1 MEIENRPDLQ
11 VVQPATD
18 PSAPPAPMVQKI
30 GAEQLQEF
38 TKILE
43 EYKSGKAQT
52 AQRILASEN
61 WWKLRN
67 STEEQKDSKAAGDDG
82 FKAVSGWLH
91 NVIVSKH
98 ADAMKAYPEPNI
110 LPREQDDKGEAQMLS
125 AIIPCIL
132 EQNHFEATYS
142 NVMWQKLKT
151 GTGCYK
157 VVWDKSKLNGL
168 GDINVEKVNLL
179 NVYWEP
185 GVTDIQQSRF
195 FFSTE
200 LWDKDVL
207 EERYPRLRGKI
218 NGKSFISTKFL
229 YDDHVNTE
237 NRHTVIEVYYHK
249 YIQGKK
255 TLQYCR
261 YVGDQVIYATENDTK
276 RPMKPVI
283 DPATGMPA
291 VDPNTGTPIEVEAG
305 PSMAERGLYDHGKYP
320 YFFDAL
326 YPIEGSPCGYGF
338 VDLCRNPQTE
348 IDMLKTAMVKNAMV
362 GATPRYFSRV
372 DGNINEEEF
381 LNTTKPI
388 VHVNGNV
395 DEATLRRIEHN
406 PLDGMYVN
414 LLDRSIDE
422 LRETSGNTE
431 AATGSTPGSVT
442 AASGIA
448 ALQEAAGKTSSDSTQ
463 ASYRVYSDIVDMCI
477 ELIRQFYDMP
487 RKFRILGQYGMEQYV
502 TYTNQGIQPQH
513 QGNDFGQDMGYRL
526 PVFDIKV
533 SAQKKNVYT
542 KVAQNELA
550 LQFFQLGFFNPQMVD
565 QSLMCLEM
573 MDFDDKDIIMQKI
586 AQMGT
591 MHQKLIQYMQLALK
605 LAQVVNPMLANKVAQ
620 DVIQTN
626 GGTVDPVAMGMVTA
640 QPSIAQADNIGGI
653 PKEEHAIVRNARQQS
668 NEASQPN
675 SDGVIAD
682 RGTMR

>member
-1 MEIENRPDLQ
+1 MEIEKRPELQ
-11 VVQPATD
+11 VVRPAND
-18 PSAPPAPMVQKI
+18 PSAPTPAPMVQKI
-30 GAEQLQEF
+30 GAEQLQAF
-38 TKILE
+38 TKTLE
-43 EYKSGKAQT
+43 EYKSGKVQT
-52 AQRILASEN
+52 EQRILASEN

-67 STEEQKDSKAAGDDG
+67 SIEEQKDSKAAGDEG

-98 ADAMKAYPEPNI
+98 ADAMKAFPEPNI
-110 LPREQDDKGEAQMLS
+110 LPREQGDKGEALMLS

-132 EQNHFEATYS
+132 EQNNFEATYS
-142 NVMWQKLKT
+142 DVMWQKLKT

-157 VVWDKSKLNGL
+157 MVWDKSKLNGL
-168 GDINVEKVNLL
+168 GDIHVEKVNLL

-185 GVTDIQQSRF
+185 GVTDIQRSRYF
-195 FFSTE
+195 FHTE

-207 EERYPRLRGKI
+207 EERYPQLKGKLK
-218 NGKSFISTKFL
+218 GQSFLSTKFL
-229 YDDHVNTE
+229 YDDHVKTE
-237 NRHTVIEVYYHK
+237 NKHTVIEVYYHR
-249 YIQGKK
+249 YIQGKN

-261 YVGDQVIYATENDTK
+261 YVGDQVIFATEND
-276 RPMKPVI
+276 PQM
-283 DPATGMPA
+283 A
-291 VDPNTGTPIEVEAG
+291 V
-305 PSMAERGLYDHGKYP
+305 RGLYDHGKYP

-326 YPIEGSPCGYGF
+326 YPIEGSPCGYGY

-348 IDMLKTAMVKNAMV
+348 IDLLKTAMVKNAMV
-362 GATPRYFSRV
+362 GAVPRYFSRV
-372 DGNINEEEF
+372 DGNVNEEEF
-381 LNTTKPI
+381 LDTGKPI
-388 VHVNGNV
+388 VHVSGNV
-395 DEATLRRIEHN
+395 DEATLRKIEHTA
-406 PLDGMYVN
+406 LDGMYVN

-463 ASYRVYSDIVDMCI
+463 SSYRVYSDMVDMGI

-487 RKFRILGQYGMEQYV
+487 RKFRILGQYGMERYV

-513 QGNDFGQDMGYRL
+513 QGNDFGQDMGFRL

-586 AQMGT
+586 SQMGT
-591 MHQKLIQYMQLALK
+591 MHQKLLQYMQLALQ
-605 LAQVVNPMLANKVAQ
+605 LATATNPMLAQQIAQ

-626 GGTVDPVAMGMVTA
+626 GGAAVPMGMG
-640 QPSIAQADNIGGI
+640 SITPHIQQADNIGGI
-653 PKEEHAIVRNARQQS
+653 PKEEHSIVTKARQQS
-668 NEASQPN
+668 NDAAQPDA
-675 SDGVIAD
+675 DGVINT
-682 RGTMR
+682 RG

>member
-1 MEIENRPDLQ
+1 MEIENKPELQ
-11 VVQPATD
+11 VVKPANEL
-18 PSAPPAPMVQKI
+18 SAPNAPKAQKI
-30 GAEQLQEF
+30 GEEQLKAF
-38 TKILE
+38 TKTLE
-43 EYKSGKAQT
+43 EYKAGKVQT
-52 AQRILASEN
+52 EQRILASEN

-67 STEEQKDSKAAGDDG
+67 SIEEQKDSKAAGDEG

-110 LPREQDDKGEAQMLS
+110 LPREQDDKGEARMLS

-142 NVMWQKLKT
+142 DCNWQKLKT

-157 VVWDKSKLNGL
+157 VVWDKNKLNGL
-168 GDINVEKVNLL
+168 GDISVEKVNLL

-185 GVTDIQQSRF
+185 GVTDIQRSRY

-200 LWDKDVL
+200 LCHKDIL
-207 EERYPRLRGKI
+207 EERYPQLKGKLK
-218 NGKSFISTKFL
+218 GQSFMSTKFL
-229 YDDHVNTE
+229 YDDHVKTE
-237 NRHTVIEVYYHK
+237 NMHTVIEVYYHR
-249 YIQGKK
+249 YINGKN
-255 TLQYCR
+255 TLQYCK
-261 YVGDQVIYATENDTK
+261 YVGDQVIFATENEVQPIVDQFTGQVK
-276 RPMKPVI
+276 PPMAI
-283 DPATGMPA
+283 T
-291 VDPNTGTPIEVEAG
+291 
-305 PSMAERGLYDHGKYP
+305 GLYDHGKYP
-320 YFFDAL
+320 YFFDTL
-326 YPIEGSPCGYGF
+326 YPIEGSPCGYGY

-348 IDMLKTAMVKNAMV
+348 IDLLKTAMVKNAMV

-381 LNTTKPI
+381 LDTGKPI

-406 PLDGMYVN
+406 ALDGMYVN

-463 ASYRVYSDIVDMCI
+463 ASYRVYSQIVDMCI
-477 ELIRQFYDMP
+477 ELIRQFYDLP

-502 TYTNQGIQPQH
+502 NYTNQGIQPQH
-513 QGNDFGQDMGYRL
+513 QGNDFGQDMGFRL

-550 LQFFQLGFFNPQMVD
+550 IQFFQLGFFNPQMTD

-586 AQMGT
+586 SQMGT
-591 MHQKLIQYMQLALK
+591 MHQKLLQYMQLALQ
-605 LAQVVNPMLANKVAQ
+605 LASATNPMLAQQIAQ
-620 DVIQTN
+620 DVIATN
-626 GGTVDPVAMGMVTA
+626 GGAAIPMGGGISP
-640 QPSIAQADNIGGI
+640 QIQLSDNISGK
-653 PKEEHAIVRNARQQS
+653 PKKEHSVVANARQQS
-668 NEASQPN
+668 NEASQPH
-675 SDGVIAD
+675 SDGIVNT
-682 RGTMR
+682 RG

>member
-1 MEIENRPDLQ
+1 MEIEKRPELQ
-11 VVQPATD
+11 VLNPATD
-18 PSAPPAPMVQKI
+18 PSAPTMQKI

-43 EYKSGKAQT
+43 EYKAGKVHT
-52 AQRILASEN
+52 EQRILASEN

-67 STEEQKDSKAAGDDG
+67 SLEEQRDSKAAGDEG

-98 ADAMKAYPEPNI
+98 ADAMKAFPEPNV
-110 LPREQDDKGEAQMLS
+110 LPREQGDKGEALMLS

-132 EQNHFEATYS
+132 EQNNFEATYS
-142 NVMWQKLKT
+142 DVQWQKLKT

-168 GDINVEKVNLL
+168 GDIHVEKVNLL

-185 GVTDIQQSRF
+185 GVTDIQKSRY

-200 LWDKDVL
+200 LCDKEVL
-207 EERYPRLRGKI
+207 EERYPQLKDKL
-218 NGKSFISTKFL
+218 NGQGFFSTKFL
-229 YDDHVNTE
+229 YDDHVKTE
-237 NRHTVIEVYYHK
+237 NKHTIIEVYYHK
-249 YIQGKK
+249 YIQGKN

-261 YVGDQVIYATENDTK
+261 YVGDQVIYATENDTQ
-276 RPMKPVI
+276 RPMRPVT
-283 DPATGMPA
+283 DPMTGQPIL
-291 VDPNTGTPIEVEAG
+291 DPMGQPVVEEAG
-305 PSMAERGLYDHGKYP
+305 LSMAERGLYDHGKYP
-320 YFFDAL
+320 YFFDTL
-326 YPIEGSPCGYGF
+326 FPIEGSPCGYGY
-338 VDLCRNPQTE
+338 VDLCRNPQME
-348 IDMLKTAMVKNAMV
+348 IDLLKTAMVKNAMV
-362 GATPRYFSRV
+362 GATPRYFSRI
-372 DGNINEEEF
+372 DGNISEEEF
-381 LNTTKPI
+381 LDTTKPI

-395 DEATLRRIEHN
+395 DEATLRKIDHVA
-406 PLDGMYVN
+406 LDGMYVN

-463 ASYRVYSDIVDMCI
+463 SSYRVYSDKVEVII

-487 RKFRILGQYGMEQYV
+487 RKFRILGQYGMERYI

-550 LQFFQLGFFNPQMVD
+550 LQFFQLGFFEPSRTT
-565 QSLMCLEM
+565 QSLMALEM

-586 AQMGT
+586 SQMGT
-591 MHQKLIQYMQLALK
+591 IYQKLVQYMQYALG
-605 LAQVVNPMLANKVAQ
+605 LAQRCDPVMADQIAR
-620 DVIQTN
+620 DIIQFG
-626 GGTVDPVAMGMVTA
+626 GGTVAPAAMGGAST
-640 QPSIAQADNIGGI
+640 QIAQTDNIGGI
-653 PKEEHAIVRNARQQS
+653 PKEEHAVVRNARQQS

-682 RGTMR
+682 RGTRK

>member
-1 MEIENRPDLQ
+1 MEIEKRPEMQ
-11 VVQPATD
+11 VVKPASN
-18 PSAPPAPMVQKI
+18 PSAPTPSPNMKVI
-30 GAEQLQEF
+30 GAEQLQAF

-43 EYKSGKAQT
+43 EYKAGKVQT
-52 AQRILASEN
+52 EQRILASEN

-67 STEEQKDSKAAGDDG
+67 SIEEQKDSEAAADEG

-98 ADAMKAYPEPNI
+98 ADAMKAYPEPNV
-110 LPREQDDKGEAQMLS
+110 LPREEGDKGEAMMLS

-132 EQNHFEATYS
+132 EQNNFEATYS
-142 NVMWQKLKT
+142 NAMWQKLKT
-151 GTGCYK
+151 GTSCYK
-157 VVWDKSKLNGL
+157 VVWDKSKLGGL
-168 GDINVEKVNLL
+168 GDIHVERVNLL

-185 GVTDIQQSRF
+185 GVTDIQKSRY

-207 EERYPRLRGKI
+207 EERYPQLKGKLK
-218 NGKSFISTKFL
+218 GQSFFSTKFL
-229 YDDHVNTE
+229 YDDHVKTE
-237 NRHTVIEVYYHK
+237 NKHTVIEVYYHK
-249 YIQGKK
+249 YIQGKN

-261 YVGDQVIYATENDTK
+261 YVGDQVIFATENEVQ
-276 RPMKPVI
+276 RPTKPVI
-283 DPATGMPA
+283 DQMTGQPMINPMSGMPMI
-291 VDPNTGTPIEVEAG
+291 TQE

-326 YPIEGSPCGYGF
+326 YPVEGSPCGYGY

-348 IDMLKTAMVKNAMV
+348 IDILKTAMVKNAMV

-372 DGNINEEEF
+372 DGNINEQEF
-381 LNTTKPI
+381 LDVNKPI

-406 PLDGMYVN
+406 TLDGMYVN

-463 ASYRVYSDIVDMCI
+463 ASYRVYSQMVDMCI

-487 RKFRILGQYGMEQYV
+487 RKFRILGQYGMERYV
-502 TYTNQGIQPQH
+502 SYTNQGIQPHH
-513 QGNDFGQDMGYRL
+513 QGMAFGQDMGYRL

-550 LQFFQLGFFNPQMVD
+550 LQFFQLGFFNPQTTD
-565 QSLMCLEM
+565 QSLMCLEI
-573 MDFDDKDIIMQKI
+573 MDFDGKDIIMQKI
-586 AQMGT
+586 AEMGT
-591 MHQKLIQYMQLALK
+591 MHQKLLQYMQLALQLASAVNPV
-605 LAQVVNPMLANKVAQ
+605 LAQQIAQ

-626 GGTVDPVAMGMVTA
+626 GGSAMPMGGAVSPKIM
-640 QPSIAQADNIGGI
+640 QSDNISGKAK
-653 PKEEHAIVRNARQQS
+653 KEHSIVANARQRT
-668 NEASQPN
+668 NDAAQPN
-675 SDGVIAD
+675 SG
-682 RGTMR
+682 GTVKAKR

>member
-1 MEIENRPDLQ
+1 MEIEKRPDLQ
-11 VVQPATD
+11 VVKPASEA
-18 PSAPPAPMVQKI
+18 SAPPPAAMEQRI

-38 TKILE
+38 TKILQ
-43 EYKSGKAQT
+43 EYKAGKSNT
-52 AQRILASEN
+52 EQRILASEN

-67 STEEQKDSKAAGDDG
+67 SIEEQKDSKAAADEG

-110 LPREQDDKGEAQMLS
+110 LPREQGDKGEAMMLS
-125 AIIPCIL
+125 AIIPCVL
-132 EQNHFEATYS
+132 EQNNFEATYS
-142 NVMWQKLKT
+142 DANWQKLKT

-157 VVWDKSKLNGL
+157 AVWDASKLNGL
-168 GDINVEKVNLL
+168 GDIHVDKVNLL

-185 GVTDIQQSRF
+185 GVTDIQKSRY

-200 LWDKDVL
+200 LCDKDIL
-207 EERYPRLRGKI
+207 EERYPQLKGKLK
-218 NGKSFISTKFL
+218 GQSFFSTKFL
-229 YDDHVNTE
+229 YDDHVKTE
-237 NRHTVIEVYYHK
+237 NKHTVIEVYYHR
-249 YIQGKK
+249 YIQGKN
-255 TLQYCR
+255 TLQYCK
-261 YVGDQVIYATENDTK
+261 YVGDQVIYATENETQ
-276 RPMKPVI
+276 RPMKQVADPV
-283 DPATGMPA
+283 TGMPM
-291 VDPNTGTPIEVEAG
+291 TVEAG
-305 PSMAERGLYDHGKYP
+305 LSMAERGLYDHGKYP

-326 YPIEGSPCGYGF
+326 FPIEGSPCGYGY
-338 VDLCRNPQTE
+338 VDLCRNPQME
-348 IDMLKTAMVKNAMV
+348 IDLLKTAMVKNAIV

-381 LNTTKPI
+381 LDTTKPV

-414 LLDRSIDE
+414 LLDRDIDE

-463 ASYRVYSDIVDMCI
+463 ASYRVYADLVDMCI

-487 RKFRILGQYGMEQYV
+487 RKFRILGQYGMERYV

-513 QGNDFGQDMGYRL
+513 QGNDFGQDMGFRL
-526 PVFDIKV
+526 PVFDVKV

-550 LQFFQLGFFNPQMVD
+550 IQFFQLGFFNPQMVD

-586 AQMGT
+586 SQMGT
-591 MHQKLIQYMQLALK
+591 MHQKLLQYMQLALQ
-605 LAQVVNPMLANKVAQ
+605 LASATNPMLAQQIAQ
-620 DVIQTN
+620 DVIATN
-626 GGTVDPVAMGMVTA
+626 GGAASPMGMGAVSP
-640 QPSIAQADNIGGI
+640 QIAQADNIGGLL
-653 PKEEHAIVRNARQQS
+653 KKEHAIVRNARQRT
-668 NEASQPN
+668 NDVAQPN
-675 SDGVIAD
+675 SDGVINTK
-682 RGTMR
+682 R

>member
-1 MEIENRPDLQ
+1 MEIEKKPELQ
-11 VVQPATD
+11 VLNPANN
-18 PSAPPAPMVQKI
+18 PSAPVPAPKQQVI
-30 GAEQLQEF
+30 GEEQLKVF
-38 TKILE
+38 TKTLE
-43 EYKSGKAQT
+43 EYKAGKVQT
-52 AQRILASEN
+52 EQRILASEN

-67 STEEQKDSKAAGDDG
+67 SIEEQKNSEAAGDDG

-110 LPREQDDKGEAQMLS
+110 LAREQGDKGEALMLS
-125 AIIPCIL
+125 AIIPCVL

-142 NVMWQKLKT
+142 SAMWQKLKT
-151 GTGCYK
+151 GTALYK
-157 VVWDKSKLNGL
+157 VVWDTSKLNGL
-168 GDINVEKVNLL
+168 GDIHVENVNLL

-185 GVTDIQQSRF
+185 GVTDIQRSRYF
-195 FFSTE
+195 FHTE
-200 LWDKDVL
+200 LWDKDIL
-207 EERYPRLRGKI
+207 EERYPQLKGKLK
-218 NGKSFISTKFL
+218 GQSFFSTKFL
-229 YDDHVNTE
+229 YDDHVKTE
-237 NRHTVIEVYYHK
+237 NKHTVIEVYYHK
-249 YIQGKK
+249 YIQGKN
-255 TLQYCR
+255 TLQYVK
-261 YVGDQVIYATENDTK
+261 YVGDQVLYATENETQRPTK
-276 RPMKPVI
+276 QVVDPM
-283 DPATGMPA
+283 TGMPM
-291 VDPNTGTPIEVEAG
+291 TVEAG
-305 PSMAERGLYDHGKYP
+305 PSMAESGLYDHGKYP
-320 YFFDAL
+320 YFFDTL
-326 YPIEGSPCGYGF
+326 YPIEGSPCGYGY

-348 IDMLKTAMVKNAMV
+348 IDLLKTAMVKNAMV
-362 GATPRYFSRV
+362 GATPRYFSRI

-381 LNTTKPI
+381 LNTNKPI

-406 PLDGMYVN
+406 ALDGMYVN

-463 ASYRVYSDIVDMCI
+463 ASYRVYSQIVDCCI

-487 RKFRILGQYGMEQYV
+487 RKFRILGQYGMERYV

-513 QGNDFGQDMGYRL
+513 QGNDFGQDMGFRL

-550 LQFFQLGFFNPQMVD
+550 LQFFQLGFFNPQMTD

-586 AQMGT
+586 SQLGT
-591 MHQKLIQYMQLALK
+591 MHQKLLQYMQLALQ
-605 LAQVVNPMLANKVAQ
+605 LASASNPMLAQQIAQ

-626 GGTVDPVAMGMVTA
+626 GGTVAAPMGGGISNQIM
-640 QPSIAQADNIGGI
+640 QSDNING
-653 PKEEHAIVRNARQQS
+653 KEKKEHSVVANARQQS
-668 NEASQPN
+668 NDAAQPDA
-675 SDGVIAD
+675 DGAVNTK
-682 RGTMR
+682 R